1 MYLGKKN
8 DLIFTPVKVLE
19 TTYDDVNALPALAE
33 RIITTAGDRKV
44 FAFYAPMGAGK
55 TTLIKEL
62 CRLLGSTDNLSSPT
76 YSVVNEYEIK
86 GKPEK
91 IYHIDLYRLKDMSE
105 ALAVGIDDCMDGTH
119 YCFIEWPDIITP
131 LLPVHALKINID
143 VDGNTRNMAI
153 FMD

>member
-1 MYLGKKN
+1 MKA
-8 DLIFTPVKVLE
+8 LE
-19 TTYDDVNALPALAE
+19 ASYNNIGELPQLAE
-33 RIITTAGDRKV
+33 RILATAGDRKV

-62 CRLLGSTDNLSSPT
+62 CRLLGSVDTLSSPT
-76 YSVVNEYEIK
+76 YSIINEYAIK

-91 IYHIDLYRLKDMSE
+91 IYHIDLYRLRDISE
-105 ALAVGIDDCMDGTH
+105 AMAIGIDDCMDGAH
-119 YCFIEWPDIITP
+119 YCFIEWPDIITA
-131 LLPVHALKINID
+131 LLPVQALKINIE

>member
-1 MYLGKKN
+1 M
-8 DLIFTPVKVLE
+8 KVLE
-19 TTYDDVNALPALAE
+19 TSYDDVNALPALAE
-33 RIITTAGDRKV
+33 QILALAGDRKV
-44 FAFYAPMGAGK
+44 FTFYAPMGAGK

-62 CRLLGSTDNLSSPT
+62 CRLLGTTDNLSSPT
-76 YSVVNEYEIK
+76 YSIVNEYAIK
-86 GKPEK
+86 NGNQK
-91 IYHIDLYRLKDMSE
+91 IYHVDLYRLRDMSE

-131 LLPVHALKINID
+131 LLPVQALKINID

>member
-1 MYLGKKN
+1 MYFC
-8 DLIFTPVKVLE
+8 IYIHSMKVLE
-19 TTYDDVNALPALAE
+19 TSYDDINALPALAE
-33 RIITTAGDRKV
+33 RILALAAGRKV

-62 CRLLGSTDNLSSPT
+62 CRLLGTTDNLSSPT
-76 YSVVNEYEIK
+76 YSIVNEYEIK
-86 GKPEK
+86 GKAEK
-91 IYHIDLYRLKDMSE
+91 IYHIDLYRLQDMTE

-119 YCFIEWPDIITP
+119 YCFIEWPDVITP
-131 LLPVHALKINID
+131 LLPVQALKINID

>member
-1 MYLGKKN
+1 M
-8 DLIFTPVKVLE
+8 KVLE
-19 TTYDDVNALPALAE
+19 ASYDDINALPALAE
-33 RIITTAGDRKV
+33 RILALAAGRKV

-62 CRLLGSTDNLSSPT
+62 CRLLGTTDNLSSPT
-76 YSVVNEYEIK
+76 YSIVNEYEIK
-86 GKPEK
+86 GKAEK
-91 IYHIDLYRLKDMSE
+91 IYHIDLYRLQDMTE

-119 YCFIEWPDIITP
+119 YCFIEWPDVITP
-131 LLPVHALKINID
+131 LLPVQALKINID